1 MLYALQVIHSLIYVL
16 AVLCIAGTWRYALT
30 GKGRNALPVC
40 IAVPVLIGLGLV
52 FNDGDCLFQTWARNL
67 SPATDEAWVRDLLIV
82 PEALARHTP
91 HIFAPVFIL
100 GAGLALHRIGRHNR
114 LNA

>member
-1 MLYALQVIHSLIYVL
+1 MLFALQVIHSLIYVL

-30 GKGRNALPVC
+30 GKGRNALPIC
-40 IAVPVLIGLGLV
+40 IGVPVLIGLGLV